1 MTETEKILARVRNL
15 LKLAEGGANENEA
28 AAAAAAAQ
36 KLIERHKLDAAML
49 DVSAGEDQPIEEEV
63 RDCEDPLDRSKS
75 KIAWKGSLASG
86 IARANSCRIY
96 WRGGSIQIVGT
107 PSNVSTVRYLYAYF
121 VREIERLAKQYGGNG
136 RSWMHAWRVGC
147 AETLSARL
155 KAAREEA
162 RNDARREA
170 QDATQTADQ
179 RGVALVRVN
188 SGIARLDG
196 QDGAVVKYMERLKLR
211 KGRHTVVNSHG
222 GYFQG
227 KADGQTVN
235 IVSGG
240 PSLGAGARAR
250 VGS

>member
-1 MTETEKILARVRNL
+1 MTEKIMARVRNL
-15 LKLAEGGANENEA
+15 LRLAGDGANENEA

-36 KLIERHKLDAAML
+36 KLIERFKLDAAML
-49 DVSAGEDQPIEEEV
+49 DASAGDDQPAEEEV

-96 WRGGSIQIVGT
+96 WRGGTIQLVGT

-147 AETLSARL
+147 AETLASRL

-179 RGVALVRVN
+179 RGVALARVN
-188 SGIARLDG
+188 TGITRLDA
-196 QDGAVVKYMERLKLR
+196 QDGAVTKYMERMKLR
-211 KGRHTVVNSHG
+211 KSRGTTVRSNG
-222 GYFQG
+222 GYYQG
-227 KADGQTVN
+227 QADGQRVN
-235 IVSGG
+235 IASGG
-240 PSLGAGARAR
+240 PSLGAGARGRMGA
-250 VGS
+250 